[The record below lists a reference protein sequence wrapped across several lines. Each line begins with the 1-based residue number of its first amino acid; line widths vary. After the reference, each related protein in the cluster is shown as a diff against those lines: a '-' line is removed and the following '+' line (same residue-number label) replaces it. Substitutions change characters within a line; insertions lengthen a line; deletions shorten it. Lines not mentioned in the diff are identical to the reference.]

1 MMEEKQNGGPNSY
14 RSNRELA
21 DFSREGN
28 SKEGECRCHHD
39 RTSELSVQRV
49 VSFEPFKLSSVPLG
63 R

>member
-1 MMEEKQNGGPNSY
+1 MMEESQNGGPNSY

-21 DFSREGN
+21 NFSCESN
-28 SKEGECRCHHD
+28 SKEVECRCRHD

-49 VSFEPFKLSSVPLG
+49 VIFDHFELSSAPLG